1 MFLRALAE
9 LYRLRRNEWLRP
21 SALAEIQWRKLKRLL
36 RHAYNNVP
44 YYHRLFI
51 EAGVTPEDIKC
62 PQDLSKIP
70 ITTKSQIQDLAPEE
84 IMATGYGKEK
94 CLVFA
99 TSGSTG
105 RPLSVFVTK
114 EERDLSAAAWARGC
128 MDAGL
133 KWTDKRV
140 HIHSSSRD
148 HPSQKYWFQRLGIMS
163 KEYISLYDREED
175 AFEILAHGN
184 IDILSSQPSVLKMLC
199 EHLGRREDSRLHPRL
214 IFSISALLDAPT
226 RRQVEDFFQAPVF
239 DFYGMREAG
248 LIAWQCQPCYGF
260 HLNVDN
266 QLLEFVRK
274 GKSVPPGRRGK
285 IIVTSLH
292 SYSMPF
298 IRYDTEDVGILS
310 KRPCPCGRGL
320 PLLERLEGRCDD
332 FVSLPDGR
340 VLPPVFIEFM
350 RNLKWIRQYR
360 IVQEKIDELAVY
372 LVLEANPPPDLAE
385 SVKNR
390 IKARIGESVRIAL
403 RIVDEIPPDRSG
415 KLRSVISYVPVNF

>member
-1 MFLRALAE
+1 
-9 LYRLRRNEWLRP
+9 
-21 SALAEIQWRKLKRLL
+21 
-36 RHAYNNVP
+36 
-44 YYHRLFI
+44 
-51 EAGVTPEDIKC
+51 
-62 PQDLSKIP
+62 
-70 ITTKSQIQDLAPEE
+70 
-84 IMATGYGKEK
+84 MATGYEKEK
-94 CLVFA
+94 CLEFG

-105 RPLSVFVTK
+105 RPLSVFMTK
-114 EERDLSAAAWARGC
+114 EERDLCAAAWARGC

-140 HIHSSSRD
+140 HVHSSSRD
-148 HPSQKYWFQRLGIMS
+148 HPSKKYWFQRLGIMS

-175 AFEILAHGN
+175 AFEILAQGN
-184 IDILSSQPSVLKMLC
+184 IDILSSQPSVLKMLA
-199 EHLGRREDSRLHPRL
+199 EYLGRREDSRLHPRL

-266 QLLEFVRK
+266 QLVEFVRR
-274 GKSVPPGRRGK
+274 GKRVPPGMRGK

-310 KRPCPCGRGL
+310 RKRCPCGRGL
-320 PLLERLEGRCDD
+320 PLLERLEGRCND

-350 RNLKWIRQYR
+350 RNLKGIRQYR
-360 IVQEKIDELAVY
+360 IVQEKTDEFIVY
-372 LVLEANPPPDLAE
+372 LVLQANPPPDLAE
-385 SVKNR
+385 SVKNG
-390 IKARIGESVRIAL
+390 IKARIGEAVSIRL
-403 RIVDEIPPDRSG
+403 RIVDEIPRDRSG
-415 KLRSVISYVPVNF
+415 KLRSVISYVPANF